1 MRKGRKGRN
10 KEMKKEEEGRGSK
23 EGGKMVR
30 SERNR
35 KIQMRMG
42 FPGGP
47 VKNPPANVGHMSS
60 IPGPG
65 RSHVP
70 WSI

>member
-35 KIQMRMG
+35 KIKMEMIRLG
-42 FPGGP
+42 KTSFWH
-47 VKNPPANVGHMSS
+47 KTPAT
-60 IPGPG
+60 
-65 RSHVP
+65 
-70 WSI
+70 